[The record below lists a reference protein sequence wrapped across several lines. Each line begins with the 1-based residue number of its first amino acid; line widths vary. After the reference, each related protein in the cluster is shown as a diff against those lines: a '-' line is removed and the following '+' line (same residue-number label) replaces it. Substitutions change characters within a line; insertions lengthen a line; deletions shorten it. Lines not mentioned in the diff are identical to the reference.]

1 MPRTE
6 AEFVPWLKDHVAIW
20 QGNQGTPPDIG
31 LSAAQVAA
39 VAGLSTTLEEKYQ
52 QLKDL
57 KAQKK
62 AARVE
67 KDTALALAR
76 AMVGGD
82 IEIIDGYAKTT
93 GDPDVY
99 ARAQIDPPRDRTPRS
114 EAPIP
119 TNLSTDT
126 TTSGDV
132 VFTFKASKAGGAVF
146 EVQRQLV
153 PVGELPG
160 AWQSLGTIGDKE
172 YVDQNVPSGLAQI
185 NYRVRTILTTGI
197 VGQWSFPAPFYF
209 GSGNQ
214 ATLPVQAA
222 QAAAAHT
229 AQSEPVDAAPEGDGQ
244 EPLTIEDA
252 QQLKDAQTAKG
263 KGKAG

>member
-1 MPRTE
+1 MTYERVPRSE
-6 AEFVPWLKDHVAIW
+6 AEFVPWLKDHVTIW

-31 LSAAQVAA
+31 LSAAQIAA
-39 VAGLSTTLEEKYQ
+39 VAGLSATLEEKYQ

-57 KAQKK
+57 KSLKK

-82 IEIIDGYAKTT
+82 IELIDGYAKTT

-99 ARAQIDPPRDRTPRS
+99 ARAQIDPPRSGTPRS

-132 VFTFKASKAGGAVF
+132 VFTFAASKAGGAVF

-172 YVDQNVPSGLAQI
+172 YVDSNVPTGLAQI

-214 ATLPVQAA
+214 ETPQAA
-222 QAAAAHT
+222 QSAAT
-229 AQSEPVDAAPEGDGQ
+229 SDPEGG
-244 EPLTIEDA
+244 ETLTIEDA
-252 QQLKDAQTAKG
+252 QALKDAQTAKG
-263 KGKAG
+263 KDKAG